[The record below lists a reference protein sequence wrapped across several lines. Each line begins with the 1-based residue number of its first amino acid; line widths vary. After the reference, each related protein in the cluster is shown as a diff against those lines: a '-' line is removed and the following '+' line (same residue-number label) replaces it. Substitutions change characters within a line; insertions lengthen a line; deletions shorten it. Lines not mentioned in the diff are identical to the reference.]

1 MANASHLEYLLKGV
15 SHWNSWRSGESEV
28 KPDLSGIRLDAIS
41 LEYANLQGVNLSD
54 SVLVGTNLNFANLRH
69 ADLRRVS
76 WEKVSAIGA
85 DFSEADFGESA
96 LKSCDFSL
104 AVLSRTQLN
113 GATLVDCNF
122 TDSIVQEINLDKAT
136 TKGLNLSNLVQDIRL
151 RGEEVLEE
159 TRVEMD
165 MRGYVDNTGGVQ
177 LADEGPRGATDMP
190 VLAAKVGDT
199 VACSVYA
206 PQEAAPR
213 DPVQI
218 QVWLHLLEEAAVV
231 GQLAVS
237 IDDTAVLRQFSNL
250 GVPVQ
255 SGERLR
261 LVLSLRGQIG
271 TEQTRETTWKG
282 SRESQQFVVDIP
294 DTPGKQK
301 VFFVLRVFLQRDEWM
316 PVGEISFFIK
326 VAGATS
332 PEKPVGSEAKRYHYA
347 FVSYASKDRQEVLRR
362 VQMLGIFDQKFF
374 MDVLSLRPGDEW
386 EPALEQ
392 HILNCDLFLL
402 FWSTNAR
409 NSEWVLKEVK
419 LALARKNGKRE
430 APPFI
435 QPIPLELPVV
445 PPPPELGHLHVN
457 DQILYLIAPES

>member
-1 MANASHLEYLLKGV
+1 MANALHLEHLLKGV
-15 SHWNSWRSGESEV
+15 NHWNSWRSAVPQV
-28 KPDLSGIRLDAIS
+28 KPDLSGIRLDAQS
-41 LEYANLQGVNLSD
+41 LEEANLEGANLSG
-54 SVLVGTNLNFANLRH
+54 STLMGTNLNFANLRD

-85 DFSEADFGESA
+85 DFTEADFGDSY
-96 LKSCDFSL
+96 LKLCNFSL
-104 AVLSRTQLN
+104 ARLLKTQLS
-113 GATLVDCNF
+113 GTTLVDCDF
-122 TDSIVQEINLDKAT
+122 TETILQGVKLDKVNF
-136 TKGLNLSNLVQDIRL
+136 KGMDLDKLVQDIRL
-151 RGEEVLEE
+151 GSEEVLEE

-177 LADEGPRGATDMP
+177 LADEGTRGATDVP

-218 QVWLHLLEEAAVV
+218 QVWLHLLEEAAAV

-250 GVPVQ
+250 GLPVR

-261 LVLSLRGQIG
+261 LVLSLRGETG

-301 VFFVLRVFLQRDEWM
+301 VFFVLRVFLQRDDWM

-332 PEKPVGSEAKRYHYA
+332 AEKPVGSEAKRYHYA

-374 MDVLSLRPGDEW
+374 MDVLSLQPGEEW

-392 HILNCDLFLL
+392 HILDCDLFLL

-409 NSEWVLKEVK
+409 NSEWVLREVK
-419 LALARKNGKRE
+419 FALARKNGKRD
-430 APPFI
+430 APPLI

-457 DQILYLIAPES
+457 DHILYLIAPES

>member
-1 MANASHLEYLLKGV
+1 MANASHLEYLLRGV
-15 SHWNSWRSGESEV
+15 SYWNSWRLQEPEL
-28 KPDLSGIRLDAIS
+28 KPDLSDIRLGNQS
-41 LEYANLQGVNLSD
+41 LENANLQGVNLSG
-54 SVLVGTNLNFANLRH
+54 SVFVGTNLNFANLRD

-76 WEKVSAIGA
+76 WEKVSALGA
-85 DFSEADFGESA
+85 DFSGADFGDSH
-96 LKSCDFSL
+96 LKLCNFSMAIL
-104 AVLSRTQLN
+104 LQTQLS
-113 GATLVDCNF
+113 GTTLVDCDF
-122 TDSIVQEINLDKAT
+122 TETILHGVNLDKVNF
-136 TKGLNLSNLVQDIRL
+136 KEKMVQDIRL
-151 RGEEVLEE
+151 GSEEVLEE
-159 TRVEMD
+159 TRGGLD
-165 MRGYVDNTGGVQ
+165 MRGYAGNTGGIQ
-177 LADEGPRGATDMP
+177 LADEGPRSASEQP
-190 VLAAKVGDT
+190 VLAAKPGDT

-206 PQEAAPR
+206 PEEAAPQE
-213 DPVQI
+213 PVQV

-255 SGERLR
+255 PGERLR
-261 LVLSLRGQIG
+261 LVLSLRGETG

-301 VFFVLRVFLQRDEWM
+301 VFFVLRVFLQRSDWM

-332 PEKPVGSEAKRYHYA
+332 AGKPVGSEAKRYHYA

-374 MDVLSLRPGDEW
+374 MDVLSLRPGEEW

-392 HILNCDLFLL
+392 HILDCDLFLL

-419 LALARKNGKRE
+419 LALARKNGRRE

-457 DQILYLIAPES
+457 DHILYLIAPES

>member
-15 SHWNSWRSGESEV
+15 SYWNSWRLQEPEL
-28 KPDLSGIRLDAIS
+28 KPDLSDIRLGNQS
-41 LEYANLQGVNLSD
+41 LEKANLQGVNLSG
-54 SVLVGTNLNFANLRH
+54 SVFVGTNLNFANLRD

-76 WEKVSAIGA
+76 WEKVSALGA
-85 DFSEADFGESA
+85 DFSGADFGDSS

-113 GATLVDCNF
+113 GATLVDCDF

-136 TKGLNLSNLVQDIRL
+136 TKGVNLSNLVQDIRL
-151 RGEEVLEE
+151 RGEDVLEE

-177 LADEGPRGATDMP
+177 LADEGPRGATDVP

-206 PQEAAPR
+206 PQEAAPY

-218 QVWLHLLEEAAVV
+218 QVWLHLLEEATAV

-255 SGERLR
+255 PGERLR
-261 LVLSLRGQIG
+261 LVLSLRGETG

-294 DTPGKQK
+294 DDPGKQK
-301 VFFVLRVFLQRDEWM
+301 VFFVLRVFLQRDDWM

-332 PEKPVGSEAKRYHYA
+332 AGKPVGSEAKRYHYA

-374 MDVLSLRPGDEW
+374 MDVLSLQPGEEW

-392 HILNCDLFLL
+392 HILDCDLFLL

-409 NSEWVLKEVK
+409 NSEWVLREVK
-419 LALARKNGKRE
+419 FALARKNGRRD
-430 APPFI
+430 APPLI

-457 DQILYLIAPES
+457 DHILYLIAPES